1 MAMRETLLPQ
11 SKMGQRTNTAV
22 GTRSLANLHLFVLS
36 LSLSVS
42 LHWCVRA
49 REDPENTESADLQ
62 RKLEMLNSVM
72 DHEARADQT
81 RRQMQYYG
89 HCE

>member
-1 MAMRETLLPQ
+1 MALRETLLPQ
-11 SKMGQRTNTAV
+11 SKMGRRTNTAV

-36 LSLSVS
+36 IS

>member
-1 MAMRETLLPQ
+1 MRETLLPQ
-11 SKMGQRTNTAV
+11 SKMGRRTNTAV

-36 LSLSVS
+36 CS
-42 LHWCVRA
+42 VRA